1 MVRATF
7 SRGSIDI
14 DCLFSRSRRRRIDAI
29 ERTRSSSLSASLMVN
44 FPVRRRCCSPR
55 LATAGRRGSSVF
67 SLRRAGVSSLV
78 RAGSFRRGVAGP
90 SVVSNGVKGISA
102 MSGDASFLF
111 ASSSWRSASSKA
123 LFSASSF
130 SRIASSAALTL
141 ASATAA

>member
-29 ERTRSSSLSASLMVN
+29 ERTRSSSLSASLMVS

-55 LATAGRRGSSVF
+55 LATVGRRGSSVF

-78 RAGSFRRGVAGP
+78 RAGSFRRGVAGAFI
-90 SVVSNGVKGISA
+90 VSTGVTGISVI
-102 MSGDASFLF
+102 SGVSSFLF
-111 ASSSWRSASSKA
+111 ASSFKRSASSMA
-123 LFSASSF
+123 LFSVSSF
-130 SRIASSAALTL
+130 SRIASSAARTL